1 MDKLNSLLGGD
12 AGESTAQA
20 LKEKMLHETIEN
32 KVEAVA
38 GEKVADSAP
47 VQKAIG
53 TAVDMLMS
61 EDASTGAA
69 GAEGA
74 GAGIGGMAAKLAG
87 SLTGGSS
94 DGGSGEVTDQLEKA
108 GAGGMASQLQGV
120 IGGIGGGSDGPS
132 PSSGLAGQ
140 LEGMLGGDEKGAG
153 GLGAL
158 AAGMLKK

>member
-32 KVEAVA
+32 KVESVA

-53 TAVDMLMS
+53 TAVDMLTS
-61 EDASTGAA
+61 EDSSTGAA
-69 GAEGA
+69 GAAGA
-74 GAGIGGMAAKLAG
+74 GAGIGGMASKLAG
-87 SLTGGSS
+87 SLTGSGDSA
-94 DGGSGEVTDQLEKA
+94 SGEVTDQLEKA
-108 GAGGMASQLQGV
+108 GAGGIASQLQGV
-120 IGGIGGGSDGPS
+120 IGGIGGGSDGPA
-132 PSSGLAGQ
+132 PSSGLASQ
-140 LEGMLGGDEKGAG
+140 LEGVLGGDEKGAG